1 MSAPGSTSTP
11 VAPIGPVVHPEPYA
25 TSPSFIAGLQTPTT
39 LLDGTNYVTWSAG
52 FRRFLEIHGRA
63 SFLTDDPPPFE
74 DPSFSRWTVQDQA
87 VTAWLLKMAIPVI
100 AEPMHLIS
108 PSKAIWDE
116 WARMYGYRSNIGRTV
131 EVVEG
136 LFHARQGDRPLQ
148 EFYAELR
155 SLLNQLE
162 IYQPYT
168 ADLATQRRYRE
179 ELAVGLFLLGVNPT
193 LGSQIRGLLLSDA
206 ILPTLGE
213 AFSTA
218 LRFSTSRPAT
228 STITSSPT
236 DTTALLSS
244 APRPRGRRPDGEGR
258 GQGRGR
264 GQDGQLYPPCI
275 HCQRYGHRS
284 DRCSQNFG
292 KPDQVANS
300 STTAPAPTL
309 APISGPTS
317 LTHVSHMAVPST
329 SSSGTA
335 LTASSPGNWIID
347 SGASAHMSGT
357 SSLLYRLS
365 NLPTPQFVTIADGRA
380 CPVRGRGLATPTSS
394 LPLSDVLYVPNFPV
408 NLISISAIT
417 KTLFCSVSF
426 YPYHCLFQD
435 LQTGARIGLGRE
447 TGRGIY
453 ELVPDLPPTG
463 LRCLLS

>member
-1 MSAPGSTSTP
+1 M
-11 VAPIGPVVHPEPYA
+11 
-25 TSPSFIAGLQTPTT
+25 Q
-39 LLDGTNYVTWSAG
+39 
-52 FRRFLEIHGRA
+52 
-63 SFLTDDPPPFE
+63 
-74 DPSFSRWTVQDQA
+74 
-87 VTAWLLKMAIPVI
+87 
-100 AEPMHLIS
+100 LIS

-155 SLLNQLE
+155 TLLNQLE

-193 LGSQIRGLLLSDA
+193 LGSQIRGPILSDA

-218 LRFSTSRPAT
+218 LRVSTSRPAT

-244 APRPRGRRPDGEGR
+244 APRPRGRGPDGEGR
-258 GQGRGR
+258 GRGRGR
-264 GQDGQLYPPCI
+264 GCDGQLYPPCI
-275 HCQRYGHRS
+275 HCQRYGHCS
-284 DRCSQNFG
+284 DRCWQKFG

-300 STTAPAPTL
+300 STTAPAPTP
-309 APISGPTS
+309 APIGGPAS

-335 LTASSPGNWIID
+335 LTASSPGN
-347 SGASAHMSGT
+347 
-357 SSLLYRLS
+357 
-365 NLPTPQFVTIADGRA
+365 
-380 CPVRGRGLATPTSS
+380 
-394 LPLSDVLYVPNFPV
+394 
-408 NLISISAIT
+408 
-417 KTLFCSVSF
+417 
-426 YPYHCLFQD
+426 
-435 LQTGARIGLGRE
+435 
-447 TGRGIY
+447 
-453 ELVPDLPPTG
+453 
-463 LRCLLS
+463 